1 LNRRALL
8 SSLAVTALGWS
19 ARAQNPAPTPQ
30 LPSAAQGAPD
40 PFGWLEEIHGQRA
53 MAWVATQNTRTA
65 KVLEDDPRYADFH
78 REALA
83 IFTTKDRIPTPQ
95 PTLLGDQVA
104 NLWQDANQPHGIW
117 RVTSVADYRSADPRW
132 RTLIDLDALSKAE
145 GKSWFFKGA
154 TSLPPDDRLCLVRL
168 SDGGGDAI
176 EVREFDAH
184 AGAFVQGGFHF
195 PRAKLEVEWLDPDT
209 VLLATD
215 FGPGTLTSSGYPF
228 VVKMVKRGQSL
239 DQAKEVFRGA
249 PTDVRTAARVLR
261 DGEGRVTDVLIDHGV
276 TFFQTV
282 FLQLRPDGST
292 RQLDLPRKNELYG
305 ELGGRLI
312 LSINED
318 WPANTAHGAFRA
330 GDLVGFD
337 PGTGGAELIFRPSPV
352 QTIQDAAVT
361 RDGVLVQML
370 DNVIGAVEVYRPQA
384 GGAWS
389 RERLA
394 LPGGSTLSI
403 VAASRQSDR
412 AYVGSESFLEP
423 TALWEIGAADA
434 RTARVKSLPAQ
445 FDASRDVMEQRFA
458 TSKDGTRIPYFLVR
472 PKEMKPDGSTPV
484 QMFGYGGFQLS
495 ETPLYRPEMGKL
507 WLERG
512 GAYVVANIRGGGEF
526 GPAWHEAALREHR
539 QRAFDDFAAVAQD
552 LIATKVT
559 SPRHLGIYGRSNG
572 GVLTSVSITQ
582 HPDLFECAVIESPLV
597 DMLRYTHLPPG
608 ASWMAEYGDPDVPAD
623 RAFIAKYSAYT
634 NVRPGVK
641 YPEPYITTNTEDDRV
656 NPAHARKFAAE
667 LEALGDAYLYYENT
681 FGGHAND
688 ADPELNARRW
698 ARHYIFLTQK
708 LMD

>member
-1 LNRRALL
+1 LVRRALL
-8 SSLAVTALGWS
+8 SSLAIAALGW
-19 ARAQNPAPTPQ
+19 AAHAQTPQ
-30 LPSAAQGAPD
+30 LPSAVPGAPD
-40 PFGWLEEIHGQRA
+40 PFAWLEQIHGARA
-53 MAWVATQNTRTA
+53 TTWVAQQNARTA
-65 KVLEDDPRYADFH
+65 KVLEDDPRYAEFH
-78 REALA
+78 RQALA
-83 IFTTKDRIPTPQ
+83 IFTAKDRIPE
-95 PTLLGDQVA
+95 PTLLGDEVS
-104 NLWQDANQPHGIW
+104 NLWQDATHPHGIW
-117 RVTSVADYRSADPRW
+117 RVTSAEDYRSAEPRW

-154 TSLPPDDRLCLVRL
+154 SCLPPDDRLCLVRL
-168 SDGGGDAI
+168 SDGGGDAV
-176 EVREFDAH
+176 EAREFDTQT
-184 AGAFVQGGFHF
+184 GAFVEGGFHF
-195 PRAKLEVEWLDPDT
+195 PRAKLDVAWLNRDT
-209 VLLATD
+209 VLVATD

-239 DQAKEVFRGA
+239 DQANEVFRGV
-249 PTDVRTAARVLR
+249 PTDVRASARVLH
-261 DGEGRVTDVLIDHGV
+261 DSEGRVSDVLIAHNV
-276 TFFQTV
+276 SFFQTV
-282 FLQLRPDGST
+282 YLELQPDGST
-292 RQLDLPRKNELYG
+292 RRLDLPRKVDLYG
-305 ELGGRLI
+305 ELDGRLI
-312 LSINED
+312 LAINED
-318 WPANTAHGAFRA
+318 WPANGARGAFRA
-330 GDLVGFD
+330 GDLLGFD
-337 PGTGGAELIFRPSPV
+337 PKTGSVELIFRPSPV
-352 QTIQDAAVT
+352 QTIQDASVI
-361 RDGVLVQML
+361 RDGILVQML
-370 DNVIGAVEVYRPQA
+370 DNVIGAVELYRPQ

-389 RERLA
+389 HERLT
-394 LPGGSTLSI
+394 LPGGSTLTI
-403 VAASRQSDR
+403 VASSRQSDR
-412 AYVGSESFLEP
+412 AYVTSESFLEP

-434 RTARVKSLPAQ
+434 RTARVKSLPPQ

-472 PKEMKPDGSTPV
+472 PKDMKPDGSTPV

-495 ETPLYRPEMGKL
+495 ETPQYRPEMGKL

-539 QRAFDDFAAVAQD
+539 QRAFDDFAAVAED

-582 HPDLFECAVIESPLV
+582 HPDLFGAAVIESPLV
-597 DMLRYTHLPPG
+597 DMLRYNHLPPG
-608 ASWMAEYGDPDVPAD
+608 ASWMAEYGDPDIAAD

-634 NVRPGVK
+634 NVKPGVK